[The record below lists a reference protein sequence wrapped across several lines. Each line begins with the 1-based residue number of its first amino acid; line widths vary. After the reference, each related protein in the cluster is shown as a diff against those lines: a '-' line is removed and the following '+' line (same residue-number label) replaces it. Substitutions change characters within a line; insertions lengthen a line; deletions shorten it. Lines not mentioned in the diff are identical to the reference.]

1 VSDDP
6 ARIGSGEGTAGE
18 AVQAYAQSYV
28 QLTEV
33 EASPAS
39 AAAALEQRDAY
50 GRVPVLVR
58 VRVQPPIRLAWVV
71 VAVALVA
78 SGVLVPNLDAFL
90 RLLIILGAGLALV
103 VGILSRIFI
112 RVPIGAVAVVT
123 RSGKPAGVLKE
134 GVHTV
139 LPVIVLSHLVSTRQ
153 VAFDVPVA
161 SVRSA
166 DGVGVSVDTLLT
178 LVVTD
183 AERLVHTIA
192 MSDLDQLVHAAC
204 QDAVRTLI
212 RGTDALATLDLGT
225 EDADRLRGIIDE
237 RLEPF
242 GIDVPSVAFTSVTLP
257 AELTASLESRRL
269 ASVKLAEQAEQ
280 TALDQRRITDQARL
294 EVEEQAGRRAAVEKE
309 AEVEELRL
317 ARLEARLAAYPV
329 AARYDMDLA
338 RLRVAEQ
345 AAANTRAI
353 VSLGGPDLGGTLLLA
368 AEAAPDPAP
377 TAAVPAPEPAT
388 TARGERAR
396 ARRPAP

>member
-1 VSDDP
+1 MSDDP
-6 ARIGSGEGTAGE
+6 ARIGSGEGAAGE

-33 EASPAS
+33 EATPAA

-58 VRVQPPIRLAWVV
+58 VRAQPPIRPAWVV

-78 SGVLVPNLDAFL
+78 SGILVPNLDAFL
-90 RLLIILGAGLALV
+90 RLLIILGAAVALI

-123 RSGKPAGVLKE
+123 RGGRPAGVLRE

-153 VAFDVPVA
+153 IAFDVPVA

-183 AERLVHTIA
+183 AERLVHTVA

-204 QDAVRTLI
+204 QDAVRKLI

-225 EDADRLRGIIDE
+225 EEADRLRAIIDE
-237 RLEPF
+237 RLAPF
-242 GIDVPSVAFTSVTLP
+242 GIDVPSVAFTGVTLP
-257 AELTASLESRRL
+257 VELTASLESRRL
-269 ASVKLAEQAEQ
+269 ASVKLAEQVEQ
-280 TALDQRRITDQARL
+280 TALDQRRIADQARL
-294 EVEEQAGRRAAVEKE
+294 EAEEQEGRRAAVQKA

-317 ARLEARLAAYPV
+317 AMLDARLAAYP
-329 AARYDMDLA
+329 AAAQYDLQLA

-345 AAANTRAI
+345 AAGNTRAI
-353 VSLGGPDLGGTLLLA
+353 VSLGGSDVSGNLLIA
-368 AEAAPDPAP
+368 TDSEPGPKPATAGEPGPASAPAP
-377 TAAVPAPEPAT
+377 GRSRRST
-388 TARGERAR
+388 TG
-396 ARRPAP
+396 

>member
-6 ARIGSGEGTAGE
+6 ARIGSGEGATGE
-18 AVQAYAQSYV
+18 ALQAYAQAYV

-33 EASPAS
+33 EAGPAE

-58 VRVQPPIRLAWVV
+58 VRAQPPIRPAWVV

-90 RLLIILGAGLALV
+90 RILIILGAVVALV
-103 VGILSRIFI
+103 VGILNRIFI
-112 RVPIGAVAVVT
+112 RVPVGAVAVVT
-123 RSGKPAGVLKE
+123 RGGRPAGILRE

-183 AERLVHTIA
+183 AERLVRTIA

-204 QDAVRTLI
+204 QDAVRKLI
-212 RGTDALATLDLGT
+212 RSTDALATLDLGAN
-225 EDADRLRGIIDE
+225 EADRLRAIIDE
-237 RLEPF
+237 RLAPF
-242 GIDVPSVAFTSVTLP
+242 GIDVPSVAFTSVSLP
-257 AELTASLESRRL
+257 VELTASLESRRL

-317 ARLEARLAAYPV
+317 ARLEARLAAYPA

-338 RLRVAEQ
+338 RLRVAEH

-353 VSLGGPDLGGTLLLA
+353 VSLGGPDLGGNLMIATD
-368 AEAAPDPAP
+368 PDPGPKPA
-377 TAAVPAPEPAT
+377 TAGEPGPAPAPGRSRRT
-388 TARGERAR
+388 TTG
-396 ARRPAP
+396 